1 MQKTDAY
8 SFYNA
13 WVKTVNSRKN
23 DIKNK
28 WYKFYEYTNLVL
40 SSDNCLLNNVA
51 NILNLNSYPY
61 DYYSLDA
68 VFYSDNDRIQKIIDI
83 PENLYWFY
91 NIKVAIEHENCFN
104 IKLYQEVSH
113 LLITDCDLKVLIT
126 YPNSINQRDKIYFSL
141 FQIIKSSKRHNEIS
155 DNSSF
160 IIINGYDEGSKWDGY
175 IFKENTW
182 KIIK

>member
-1 MQKTDAY
+1 MQKIDAY

-28 WYKFYEYTNLVL
+28 WYNFYEYTNLVL

-51 NILNLNSYPY
+51 NILNLNLYPNE
-61 DYYSLDA
+61 YYSLDA
-68 VFYSDNDRIQKIIDI
+68 VFYSDNDRIQKIIDT

-126 YPNSINQRDKIYFSL
+126 YPNSINQRD
-141 FQIIKSSKRHNEIS
+141 QIIDSLYEIVKKSKRCKEIS
-155 DNSSF
+155 DKASF
-160 IIINGYDEGSKWDGY
+160 IIINGYNEGSIWDGY
-175 IFKENTW
+175 IFREDKWE
-182 KIIK
+182 II